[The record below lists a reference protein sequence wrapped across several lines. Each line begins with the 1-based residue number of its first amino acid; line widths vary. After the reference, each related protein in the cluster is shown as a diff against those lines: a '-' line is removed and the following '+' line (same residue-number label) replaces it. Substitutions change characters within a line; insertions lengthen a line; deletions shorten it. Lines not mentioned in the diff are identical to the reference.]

1 MKFRFS
7 QLALLTLVCLTLVGC
22 RKEDPQPEL
31 KDPIYKDLNT
41 RAGDYEKAVT
51 EGQTQV
57 KDLRL
62 AIEKTEANTIEFKN
76 VQRDLAK
83 AEKKLLGDEQLARYY
98 KIRAERRKFMGRRAY
113 REAFAAG
120 REWPDPSEYSDYL
133 VNMRLREVSMN
144 WNKRVPKLQ
153 DRIPAAKTDKKA
165 EPKAE

>member
-62 AIEKTEANTIEFKN
+62 AIEKI
-76 VQRDLAK
+76 
-83 AEKKLLGDEQLARYY
+83 
-98 KIRAERRKFMGRRAY
+98 
-113 REAFAAG
+113 
-120 REWPDPSEYSDYL
+120 
-133 VNMRLREVSMN
+133 
-144 WNKRVPKLQ
+144 
-153 DRIPAAKTDKKA
+153 
-165 EPKAE
+165 